1 MRDSNTGRANF
12 AGWQRVIRKEESGQQ
27 PLGLGE
33 ILFRINVEEGIE
45 RIDWPVDG
53 HVADDPSEAP
63 QRSTS
68 RCKIFGEGVE
78 RFGPP

>member
-1 MRDSNTGRANF
+1 MSRSLHGRSMRDSNTGRANF

-45 RIDWPVDG
+45 RID
-53 HVADDPSEAP
+53 
-63 QRSTS
+63 
-68 RCKIFGEGVE
+68 
-78 RFGPP
+78 